1 MSNDPHPRSR
11 AEPATPA
18 LDLRLLAPAL
28 AAWAC
33 AWAATGL
40 SGARAWRTAGI
51 WALIAITLAAALIR
65 PVTRYRPPRHR
76 HDPRPGNA
84 GAASAGPIAAG
95 ALLACLVAAAVL
107 AVASAGQ
114 WARARDPTTL
124 AVESGRAV
132 TIEGTIS
139 EQPRA
144 TASAR
149 ATTILTAL
157 EDVSIDGVPSGLR
170 IRVLGDAS
178 WLEMPLGSRVTARG
192 RLRAPDPGA
201 SEAAILGRGSAPTRT
216 GDPRGVLGAVGEM
229 RDGLTRATGHAGG
242 STPGRWA
249 GGDDAGALALVPG
262 LALGDDHALPADLR
276 QDMRTVSMTHL
287 TAVSGQ
293 HVVIVLGLVLTG
305 LGVLP
310 RRWRALAG
318 GIVLVGL
325 VLLMRPSGSVLRA
338 ATMGAV
344 LLVGVAAGRR
354 SASLPALCAGMV
366 VLLLVDPW
374 QSRDYGFALSVAA
387 TSGILLGSGPIMAAV
402 SRRLPRWAAALIAVP
417 VAAQLACAPLLIL
430 LQPQVGLWAVPAN
443 MMAAP
448 PVPLA
453 TVSGLLAALMAPVW
467 GRAAAW
473 LALPAL
479 ASCAWL
485 AGVAR
490 FFAGLP
496 GATIPWPGGIGGA
509 LLLAAAEVL
518 LLALLRRRSY
528 RYRRHHSYRHPLYAR
543 PGEQHGETGRTARRD
558 RF

>member
-1 MSNDPHPRSR
+1 MSAHPA
-11 AEPATPA
+11 AEPAPPA
-18 LDLRLLAPAL
+18 LDLRLLAPSL
-28 AAWAC
+28 AAWAS
-33 AWAATGL
+33 AWGATGL
-40 SGARAWRTAGI
+40 TGARAWRASAMGAVI
-51 WALIAITLAAALIR
+51 ALALAAMLIR
-65 PVTRYRPPRHR
+65 PVARYRPPRHR
-76 HDPRPGNA
+76 LDPRPGNA

-95 ALLACLVAAAVL
+95 ALLTCLAVAAAL
-107 AVASAGQ
+107 GTSSAGQ

-124 AVESGRAV
+124 AVETGRAV

-157 EDVSIDGVPSGLR
+157 DDVSIDGAPSGLG

-178 WLEMPLGSRVTARG
+178 WLEAPLGSRVTTRA
-192 RLRAPDPGA
+192 RLRAPGAGA
-201 SEAAILGRGSAPTRT
+201 SEGAVLGRGSAPKRI
-216 GDPRGVLGAVGEM
+216 GDPSGVLGAVGEL
-229 RDGLTRATGHAGG
+229 RDGLARATGHAGG
-242 STPGRWA
+242 APLGHWA

-276 QDMRTVSMTHL
+276 EDMRTVSMTHL

-305 LGVLP
+305 LGALP

-318 GIVLVGL
+318 GLVLVGL

-344 LLVGVAAGRR
+344 LLAGVAAGRR
-354 SASLPALCAGMV
+354 SASLPALCAGMTL
-366 VLLLVDPW
+366 LLLVDPW

-387 TSGILLGSGPIMAAV
+387 TGGILLGSGPITTAL

-417 VAAQLACAPLLIL
+417 VAAQLACAPLLVL

-453 TVSGLLAALMAPVW
+453 TVAGLMAALMAPVW

-473 LALPAL
+473 TALPAL

-490 FFAGLP
+490 FFAALP
-496 GATIPWPGGIGGA
+496 GATIPWPGGAGGA
-509 LLLAAAEVL
+509 LLLAAVEAIP
-518 LLALLRRRSY
+518 LALI
-528 RYRRHHSYRHPLYAR
+528 RRHRHPHPL
-543 PGEQHGETGRTARRD
+543 
-558 RF
+558 

>member
-1 MSNDPHPRSR
+1 MSTHPA
-11 AEPATPA
+11 AEPAVPV
-18 LDLRLLAPAL
+18 LDLRLLTPAL
-28 AAWAC
+28 AAWTC
-33 AWAATGL
+33 AWGATGL
-40 SGARAWRTAGI
+40 TGARAWQASAIGSVV
-51 WALIAITLAAALIR
+51 ALALAAALIG
-65 PVTRYRPPRHR
+65 PVGHYRPPRHR

-84 GAASAGPIAAG
+84 GTVSAGPVAAG
-95 ALLACLVAAAVL
+95 VFLTCLTVTAVL
-107 AVASAGQ
+107 GVSSAGQ
-114 WARARDPTTL
+114 WVRARDPTTL
-124 AVESGRAV
+124 AVESGRVV

-139 EQPRA
+139 ERPRA
-144 TASAR
+144 TASPR

-157 EDVSIDGVPSGLR
+157 DEVRIDGEPSRLG
-170 IRVLGDAS
+170 IRVLGGAP
-178 WLEMPLGSRVTARG
+178 WLEQSLGSRVTARG
-192 RLRAPDPGA
+192 RLGAPGAGA
-201 SEAAILGRGSAPTRT
+201 SEGAILGRGSEPKRI
-216 GDPRGVLGAVGEM
+216 GDPSGTLGAVGEL
-229 RDGLTRATGHAGG
+229 RDGLSRATGRAGG
-242 STPGRWA
+242 RAPVRWI
-249 GGDDAGALALVPG
+249 GGEDAGALALVPG
-262 LALGDDHALPADLR
+262 LALGDDHALPGDLR
-276 QDMRTVSMTHL
+276 EDMRTVSMTHL

-354 SASLPALCAGMV
+354 SASIPALCGGMI

-387 TSGILLGSGPIMAAV
+387 TGGILLGAGPIMAAL
-402 SRRLPRWAAALIAVP
+402 SRHLPRWAAALIAVP

-430 LQPQVGLWAVPAN
+430 IQPRVGLWAVPAN

-453 TVSGLLAALMAPVW
+453 TVAGLLAALAAPVW
-467 GRAAAW
+467 GSAADW

-479 ASCAWL
+479 GSCAWL

-490 FFAGLP
+490 FFAALP
-496 GATIPWPGGIGGA
+496 GATIPWPGGVGGA
-509 LLLAAAEVL
+509 LLLAMAEALPLVL
-518 LLALLRRRSY
+518 I
-528 RYRRHHSYRHPLYAR
+528 RRHRHPR
-543 PGEQHGETGRTARRD
+543 PL
-558 RF
+558 